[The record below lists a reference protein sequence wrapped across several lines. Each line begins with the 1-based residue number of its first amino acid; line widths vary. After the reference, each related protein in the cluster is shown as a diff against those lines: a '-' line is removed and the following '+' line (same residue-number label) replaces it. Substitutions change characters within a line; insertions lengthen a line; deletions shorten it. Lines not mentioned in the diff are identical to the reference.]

1 MYRFTLNLITGNAY
15 GLLALVIYAAF
26 RHIDCNYVAKIK
38 TVKSMSENTIPL
50 FKMNGA
56 GNKILVADAR
66 GQTKPLTGKMAA
78 NLGEHNMLHFDQLML
93 IENPA
98 TSGTD
103 AHVKIYN
110 IDGTEAEACGNGT
123 RCVADVM
130 LNASD
135 GERLGLETSP
145 GILDV
150 VRHDNGLL
158 TVDMGVPKFG
168 WQDIPLAEEF
178 RDTRQIELQ
187 VGPIDDPV
195 LYSPSV
201 ANVGNP
207 HAIFWVENDVETY
220 GLERFGSLLENHPLF
235 PERANISVAQVVSDS
250 EMNLKVWERGV
261 GLTLACGSAA
271 CAAAASSART
281 GRTGRKV
288 DVHLPGGMLTIEWTD
303 KDRLLMTGPVAY
315 EAVGVV
321 SLDTLEWEMVETTD
335 PFALAQTL

>member
-1 MYRFTLNLITGNAY
+1 
-15 GLLALVIYAAF
+15 
-26 RHIDCNYVAKIK
+26 
-38 TVKSMSENTIPL
+38 MSENTIPL

-66 GQTKPLTGKMAA
+66 GQMKPFTGKMAA
-78 NLGEHNMLHFDQLML
+78 NLGKHDMLHFDQLML
-93 IENPA
+93 VGNPE

-103 AHVKIYN
+103 AYVKIYN
-110 IDGTEAEACGNGT
+110 IDGSEAEACGNGT

-130 LNASD
+130 LNVTG
-135 GERLGLETSP
+135 GERLGLETLP
-145 GILDV
+145 GVLDV
-150 VRHDNGLL
+150 IRHDNGLL

-168 WQDIPLAEEF
+168 WKDIPLAEEF

-195 LYSPSV
+195 LHSPSV
-201 ANVGNP
+201 ANMGNP
-207 HAIFWVENDVETY
+207 HAIFWVDNDVETY
-220 GLERFGSLLENHPLF
+220 GLERFGPLLENHPIF
-235 PERANISVAQVVSDS
+235 PERANISLAQVISKT

-271 CAAAASSART
+271 CASVASGVRT

-288 DVHLPGGMLTIEWTD
+288 DVHLPGGTLTIEWTD
-303 KDRLLMTGPVAY
+303 EGRILMTGPVAY

-321 SLDTLEWEMVETTD
+321 NIDTLEWEMVETND
-335 PFALAQTL
+335 PFGLAQTI

>member
-1 MYRFTLNLITGNAY
+1 MSDNA
-15 GLLALVIYAAF
+15 
-26 RHIDCNYVAKIK
+26 
-38 TVKSMSENTIPL
+38 IPL

-66 GQTKPLTGKMAA
+66 GQSKPFTGKMAA
-78 NLGEHNMLHFDQLML
+78 DLGAHDMLHFDQLML

-98 TSGTD
+98 TSETG
-103 AHVKIYN
+103 AYVKIYN
-110 IDGTEAEACGNGT
+110 IDGSEAEACGNGT

-130 LNASD
+130 LNGD
-135 GERLGLETSP
+135 GGDQLALETSP
-145 GILDV
+145 GVLDV
-150 VRHDNGLL
+150 TRHQNGLL

-168 WQDIPLAEEF
+168 WQDIPLSEEF
-178 RDTRQIELQ
+178 RDTRKVELQ

-195 LYSPSV
+195 LHSPSV

-235 PERANISVAQVVSDS
+235 PERANISVAQVISHT

-288 DVHLPGGMLTIEWTD
+288 DVHLPGGTLSIEWTD
-303 KDRLLMTGPVAY
+303 EDRILMTGPVAY

-321 SLDTLEWEMVETTD
+321 SLDTLEWEMVETND
-335 PFALAQTL
+335 PFALAQTI

>member
-1 MYRFTLNLITGNAY
+1 
-15 GLLALVIYAAF
+15 
-26 RHIDCNYVAKIK
+26 
-38 TVKSMSENTIPL
+38 MSENTIPL

-66 GQTKPLTGKMAA
+66 GQMKPFTGKMAA
-78 NLGEHNMLHFDQLML
+78 NLGKHDMLHFDQLML
-93 IENPA
+93 VGNPE

-103 AHVKIYN
+103 AYVKIYN
-110 IDGTEAEACGNGT
+110 IDGSEAEACGNGT

-130 LNASD
+130 LNAAG
-135 GERLGLETSP
+135 GERLGLETLP
-145 GILDV
+145 GVLDV
-150 VRHDNGLL
+150 IRHDNGLL

-168 WQDIPLAEEF
+168 WKDIPLAEEF

-195 LYSPSV
+195 LHSPSV
-201 ANVGNP
+201 ANMGNP
-207 HAIFWVENDVETY
+207 HAIFWVDNDVETY
-220 GLERFGSLLENHPLF
+220 GLERFGPLLENHPIF
-235 PERANISVAQVVSDS
+235 PERANISLAQVISKT

-271 CAAAASSART
+271 CASVASGVRT

-288 DVHLPGGMLTIEWTD
+288 DVHLPGGTLTIEWTD
-303 KDRLLMTGPVAY
+303 EGRILMTGPVAY

-321 SLDTLEWEMVETTD
+321 NIDTLEWEMVETND
-335 PFALAQTL
+335 PFGLAQTI